1 MNKKVF
7 LPLVLIVLLIGG
19 LIYYFLAVSQ
29 YEPSQELYEFPI
41 PKNAELIQKSSYG
54 ISYDWSLASEE
65 HGIPYGYKW
74 AIKAN
79 GWKEGEREGA
89 SVHYTKG
96 NRKIDLISSTK
107 HLNILKVK

>member
-1 MNKKVF
+1 MNKKIF
-7 LPLVLIVLLIGG
+7 LPLVLTVLLVGG
-19 LIYYFLAVSQ
+19 LIYNFLTVSQ

-65 HGIPYGYKW
+65 NGIPFGYKW

-79 GWKEGEREGA
+79 GWEKGERDGA
-89 SVHYTKG
+89 SVYYTKG

-107 HLNILKVK
+107 HLDILKVK